1 MLNHCSCITIFTN
14 RLVYCSPSFLFTNK
28 LLGGIERQNE
38 STEGCIM
45 IGFDRITFDSQIMG
59 GRACVRGMRVTVSL
73 ILNLVA
79 NGMSTEEI
87 LDTYPYIERDDIRQA
102 LHYAAWLAEEEL
114 YPMEI
119 KTA

>member
-1 MLNHCSCITIFTN
+1 
-14 RLVYCSPSFLFTNK
+14 
-28 LLGGIERQNE
+28 
-38 STEGCIM
+38 M

-87 LDTYPYIERDDIRQA
+87 LATYPYIEHDDIRHSIT
-102 LHYAAWLAEEEL
+102 LHGWLKRN
-114 YPMEI
+114 YI
-119 KTA
+119 QRR